1 MESVGH
7 QITMALNNIS
17 NSEGNLKSI
26 RKYWINNPCEEW
38 FFGPGINCSNI
49 SKIDLKQFKLN
60 ASLRCSNEPEILRFT
75 DFNLLKGL
83 NVLEVGYGLGS
94 DAVLLAKSSKNYFG
108 TDLSEVSYEV
118 TSRRL
123 NLYDLK
129 NTNLKI
135 GSSTNLDYEDSFFDF
150 VYSWGVIHHSGNI
163 RKSLEEIFRV
173 LKKGGRSKI
182 MVYNKDSLIVFIYW
196 LYFSIKEF
204 NFKRTR
210 AQIISENIESPGTL
224 ILSKRELKELV
235 NSVGFKLIN
244 LKLYRD
250 FFYILRKYPRFIRPL
265 IRVIAK
271 FLSLLLGG
279 EEKIGY
285 FMCAEIIK

>member
-1 MESVGH
+1 
-7 QITMALNNIS
+7 MALKKNFTKV
-17 NSEGNLKSI
+17 NLKSI
-26 RKYWINNPCEEW
+26 KNYWINNPCEEW
-38 FFGPGINCSNI
+38 FFGPGINCKKPNQINLDEFNRNS
-49 SKIDLKQFKLN
+49 F
-60 ASLRCSNEPEILRFT
+60 LRYSNEPEILKFT
-75 DFNLLKGL
+75 NFNLLQGL

-123 NLYDLK
+123 KLYDLK
-129 NTNLKI
+129 NTNLKV
-135 GSSTNLDYEDSFFDF
+135 GSSTNLDYEDRFFDF

-163 RKSLEEIFRV
+163 KKSLEEIYRV

-196 LYFSIKEF
+196 LYYSIKEF

-235 NSVGFKLIN
+235 NSVGFKVIN

>member
-1 MESVGH
+1 MIINKIKRYKG
-7 QITMALNNIS
+7 NI
-17 NSEGNLKSI
+17 NSI
-26 RKYWINNPCEEW
+26 RDYWLNNPCEEW
-38 FFGPGINCSNI
+38 FFGPGINCKKPNQI
-49 SKIDLKQFKLN
+49 NLEQFNLN
-60 ASLRCSNEPEILRFT
+60 SSLRYSNEPEIIKFG
-75 DFNLLKGL
+75 DFSLLKGL
-83 NVLEVGYGLGS
+83 TVLEVGYGLGS
-94 DAVLLAKSSKNYFG
+94 DASLIAKSAKNYYG
-108 TDLSEVSYEV
+108 IDLSEVSYKV
-118 TSRRL
+118 TKRRL
-123 NLYDLK
+123 ELLGLK
-129 NTNLKI
+129 NINLNV
-135 GSSTNLDYEDSFFDF
+135 GSSTDLNFESNTFDF

-163 RKSLEEIFRV
+163 KKSLEEIYRV

-182 MVYNKDSLIVFIYW
+182 MVYNKDSLVVFIYW
-196 LYFSIKEF
+196 LYFSIKEL
-204 NFKRTR
+204 NFKRSR
-210 AQIISENIESPGTL
+210 EQIISQNIESPGTL

-235 NSVGFKLIN
+235 NSVGFKVIN

>member
-60 ASLRCSNEPEILRFT
+60 ASLRYSNEPEILRFT

-150 VYSWGVIHHSGNI
+150 VYSWGVIHHSGNLK
-163 RKSLEEIFRV
+163 KSLEEIYRV
-173 LKKGGRSKI
+173 LKNGGRSKI
-182 MVYNKDSLIVFIYW
+182 MVYNKDSLIVFVYW
-196 LYFSIKEF
+196 LYYSIKEF

-224 ILSKRELKELV
+224 IFSKNEFQKLIE
-235 NSVGFKLIN
+235 SVGFSLVN

>member
-1 MESVGH
+1 M
-7 QITMALNNIS
+7 IINNI
-17 NSEGNLKSI
+17 NNYKENLKSI
-26 RKYWINNPCEEW
+26 KDYWVNNPCEEW
-38 FFGPGINCSNI
+38 FFGPGINCKNPNQINLEEFNRNS
-49 SKIDLKQFKLN
+49 F
-60 ASLRCSNEPEILRFT
+60 LRYSNEPEILKFT

-83 NVLEVGYGLGS
+83 NVLEVGFGLGS

-123 NLYDLK
+123 KLYGLK
-129 NTNLKI
+129 NTNLKV

-150 VYSWGVIHHSGNI
+150 VYSWGVIHHSGNLK
-163 RKSLEEIFRV
+163 KSLEEIYRV
-173 LKKGGRSKI
+173 LKNGGRSKI
-182 MVYNKDSLIVFIYW
+182 MVYNKDSLIVFVYW
-196 LYFSIKEF
+196 LYYSIKEF

-224 ILSKRELKELV
+224 ILSKNEFQKLIE
-235 NSVGFKLIN
+235 SVGFSLVN

-279 EEKIGY
+279 EDKIGY

>member
-1 MESVGH
+1 M
-7 QITMALNNIS
+7 IINNI
-17 NSEGNLKSI
+17 NNYKENLKSI
-26 RKYWINNPCEEW
+26 KDYWVNNPCEEW
-38 FFGPGINCSNI
+38 FFGPGINCKNPNQINLEEFNRNS
-49 SKIDLKQFKLN
+49 F
-60 ASLRCSNEPEILRFT
+60 LRYSNEPEILKFT

-83 NVLEVGYGLGS
+83 NVLEVGFGLGS

-123 NLYDLK
+123 KLYGLK
-129 NTNLKI
+129 NTNLKV

-150 VYSWGVIHHSGNI
+150 VYSWGVIHHSGNLK
-163 RKSLEEIFRV
+163 KSLEEIYRV
-173 LKKGGRSKI
+173 LKNGGRSKI

-196 LYFSIKEF
+196 LYYSIKEF

-224 ILSKRELKELV
+224 ILSKNEFQELIE
-235 NSVGFKLIN
+235 SVGFSLVN

>member
-1 MESVGH
+1 
-7 QITMALNNIS
+7 MALNNIS
-17 NSEGNLKSI
+17 NSEGNLKFI

-49 SKIDLKQFKLN
+49 NKIDLKQFKLN
-60 ASLRCSNEPEILRFT
+60 ASLRYSNEPEILKFT

-135 GSSTNLDYEDSFFDF
+135 GSSTNLDYEDGFFDF

-196 LYFSIKEF
+196 LYYSIKEF
-204 NFKRTR
+204 NFKKTR

-224 ILSKRELKELV
+224 ILSKNEFQELIE
-235 NSVGFKLIN
+235 SVGFSLVDI
-244 LKLYRD
+244 KLYRD
-250 FFYILRKYPRFIRPL
+250 FFLYIK
-265 IRVIAK
+265 
-271 FLSLLLGG
+271 
-279 EEKIGY
+279 KISQIY
-285 FMCAEIIK
+285 

>member
-1 MESVGH
+1 
-7 QITMALNNIS
+7 MALKKKKFTKV
-17 NSEGNLKSI
+17 NLKSI
-26 RKYWINNPCEEW
+26 KNYWINNPCEEW
-38 FFGPGINCSNI
+38 FFGPGINCKKPNQINLDEFNRNS
-49 SKIDLKQFKLN
+49 F
-60 ASLRCSNEPEILRFT
+60 LRYSNEPEILKFT
-75 DFNLLKGL
+75 NFNLLQGL

-108 TDLSEVSYEV
+108 TDLSEVSYQV

-123 NLYDLK
+123 KLYDLK
-129 NTNLKI
+129 NTNLKV
-135 GSSTNLDYEDSFFDF
+135 GSSTNLDYKDSFFDF

-163 RKSLEEIFRV
+163 KKSLEEIYRV

-196 LYFSIKEF
+196 LYYSIKEF

-224 ILSKRELKELV
+224 ILSKNEFQELIE
-235 NSVGFKLIN
+235 SVGFSLVSV
-244 LKLYRD
+244 KLYRD
-250 FFYILRKYPRFIRPL
+250 FFYILRKYPRLIRPL
-265 IRVIAK
+265 IRLIAK

-279 EEKIGY
+279 EDKIGY
-285 FMCAEIIK
+285 FMCAEIMK

>member
-1 MESVGH
+1 M
-7 QITMALNNIS
+7 IINNI
-17 NSEGNLKSI
+17 NNYKENLKSI
-26 RKYWINNPCEEW
+26 KDYWVNNPCEEW
-38 FFGPGINCSNI
+38 FFGPGINCKNPNQINLEEFNRNS
-49 SKIDLKQFKLN
+49 F
-60 ASLRCSNEPEILRFT
+60 LRYSNEPEILKFT
-75 DFNLLKGL
+75 DFNLLKDL

-94 DAVLLAKSSKNYFG
+94 DAVLLANSSKNYFG

-123 NLYDLK
+123 KLHNLK
-129 NTNLKI
+129 NTNLKV

-163 RKSLEEIFRV
+163 KKSLEEIYRV

-196 LYFSIKEF
+196 LYYSIKEV

-210 AQIISENIESPGTL
+210 AQIISEKIESPGTL
-224 ILSKRELKELV
+224 ILSKSELKELV
-235 NSVGFKLIN
+235 NSVGFKLID

-250 FFYILRKYPRFIRPL
+250 FFYILRKYPRYIRPL
-265 IRVIAK
+265 IRISAK

-279 EEKIGY
+279 EKKIGY

>member
-1 MESVGH
+1 MNKYNSAN
-7 QITMALNNIS
+7 ITDI
-17 NSEGNLKSI
+17 NSIKN
-26 RKYWINNPCEEW
+26 YWIQNPCEEW
-38 FFGPGINCSNI
+38 FFGPGINCKNPNQINLEEFNRNS
-49 SKIDLKQFKLN
+49 F
-60 ASLRCSNEPEILRFT
+60 LRYSNEPEILKFT

-83 NVLEVGYGLGS
+83 NVLEVGFGLGS

-123 NLYDLK
+123 KLYGLE
-129 NTNLKI
+129 NTNLNV

-150 VYSWGVIHHSGNI
+150 VYSWGVIHHSGNLK
-163 RKSLEEIFRV
+163 KSLEEIYRV

-182 MVYNKDSLIVFIYW
+182 MVYNKDSLIVFVYW
-196 LYFSIKEF
+196 LYYSIKEF

-224 ILSKRELKELV
+224 ILSKNEFQELIE
-235 NSVGFKLIN
+235 SVGFSLVN

>member
-1 MESVGH
+1 MS
-7 QITMALNNIS
+7 INNIE
-17 NSEGNLKSI
+17 NSKGNLKYI
-26 RKYWINNPCEEW
+26 RNYWLNNPCEEW
-38 FFGPGINCSNI
+38 FFGPGINCKNPNQINLEEFNRNS
-49 SKIDLKQFKLN
+49 F
-60 ASLRCSNEPEILRFT
+60 LRYSNEPEILKFT

-83 NVLEVGYGLGS
+83 NVLEVGFGLGS

-123 NLYDLK
+123 KLYGLG
-129 NTNLKI
+129 NTNLKV

-150 VYSWGVIHHSGNI
+150 VYSWGVIHHSGNLK
-163 RKSLEEIFRV
+163 KSLEEIYRV

-182 MVYNKDSLIVFIYW
+182 MVYNKDSLIVFVYW
-196 LYFSIKEF
+196 LYYSIKEF

-224 ILSKRELKELV
+224 ILSKNEFQELIE
-235 NSVGFKLIN
+235 SVGFSLVN

>member
-1 MESVGH
+1 M
-7 QITMALNNIS
+7 
-17 NSEGNLKSI
+17 
-26 RKYWINNPCEEW
+26 RY
-38 FFGPGINCSNI
+38 
-49 SKIDLKQFKLN
+49 
-60 ASLRCSNEPEILRFT
+60 SNEPEILKFT

-94 DAVLLAKSSKNYFG
+94 DAVLLAKSSKKYFG

-123 NLYDLK
+123 KLYDLK
-129 NTNLKI
+129 NTNLKV

-163 RKSLEEIFRV
+163 KKSLEEIYRV

-182 MVYNKDSLIVFIYW
+182 MIYNKDSLIVFIYW
-196 LYFSIKEF
+196 LYYSIKEV

-210 AQIISENIESPGTL
+210 EQIISENIESPGTL
-224 ILSKRELKELV
+224 ILSKKEFKELV
-235 NSVGFKLIN
+235 NSVGFKLVN

-265 IRVIAK
+265 IRIIAK

>member
-1 MESVGH
+1 MS
-7 QITMALNNIS
+7 INNIE
-17 NSEGNLKSI
+17 NSKGNLKYI
-26 RKYWINNPCEEW
+26 RNYWLNNPCEEW
-38 FFGPGINCSNI
+38 FFGPGINCKNPSQINI
-49 SKIDLKQFKLN
+49 DEFNRNSF
-60 ASLRCSNEPEILRFT
+60 LRYSNEPEILKFT
-75 DFNLLKGL
+75 NFNLLKGL

-118 TSRRL
+118 ASRRL
-123 NLYDLK
+123 KLYGLK
-129 NTNLKI
+129 NANLNV

-173 LKKGGRSKI
+173 LKKGGSSKI

-224 ILSKRELKELV
+224 ILSKNEFQELIE
-235 NSVGFKLIN
+235 SVGFSLVN

-271 FLSLLLGG
+271 FLSSLLGG
-279 EEKIGY
+279 EDKIGY

>member
-1 MESVGH
+1 M
-7 QITMALNNIS
+7 IINNI
-17 NSEGNLKSI
+17 NNYKENLKSI
-26 RKYWINNPCEEW
+26 KDYWVNNPCEEW
-38 FFGPGINCSNI
+38 FFGPGINCKNPNQI
-49 SKIDLKQFKLN
+49 NLEEFKRN
-60 ASLRCSNEPEILRFT
+60 SFLRYSNEPEILKFT

-83 NVLEVGYGLGS
+83 NVLEVGFGLGS

-123 NLYDLK
+123 KLYGLE
-129 NTNLKI
+129 NTNLKV

-150 VYSWGVIHHSGNI
+150 VYSWGVIHHSGNLK
-163 RKSLEEIFRV
+163 KSLEEIYRV
-173 LKKGGRSKI
+173 LKNGGRSKI
-182 MVYNKDSLIVFIYW
+182 MVYNKDSLIVFVYW
-196 LYFSIKEF
+196 LYYSIKKF

-224 ILSKRELKELV
+224 ILSKNEFQELIE
-235 NSVGFKLIN
+235 SVGFSLVN

-250 FFYILRKYPRFIRPL
+250 FFYILRKYPRFLRPL

>member
-1 MESVGH
+1 M
-7 QITMALNNIS
+7 TLNNIS
-17 NSEGNLKSI
+17 NSEVNLRSI
-26 RKYWINNPCEEW
+26 RKYWIDNPCEEW

-49 SKIDLKQFKLN
+49 NKIDLKQFKLN
-60 ASLRCSNEPEILRFT
+60 ASLRYSNEPEILKFT

-108 TDLSEVSYEV
+108 TDLSKVSYDV

-123 NLYDLK
+123 KLYDLN

-163 RKSLEEIFRV
+163 RRSLEEIFRV

-182 MVYNKDSLIVFIYW
+182 MVYNKNSLIVFIYW
-196 LYFSIKEF
+196 LYYSMKEF

-224 ILSKRELKELV
+224 ILSKNEFQELIE
-235 NSVGFKLIN
+235 SVGFSLVN

-250 FFYILRKYPRFIRPL
+250 FFYILRKYPRYIRPL

-271 FLSLLLGG
+271 FLSLLFGG
-279 EEKIGY
+279 EKKIGY